1 MRTNE
6 ADVAAAIAGLVAALH
21 KPEPVSE
28 PPVQTMFTIAE
39 ATEALHCSK
48 SLVYSLTRE
57 GRLSIAEA
65 IDLASRVAEAVEHAH
80 RQGIVHRDIKPANAM
95 WT

>member
-39 ATEALHCSK
+39 ATEALRCSK

-57 GRLSIAEA
+57 GRLPGVRVGRRRLYAAKA
-65 IDLASRVAEAVEHAH
+65 IDAFLAEGGTAA
-80 RQGIVHRDIKPANAM
+80 
-95 WT
+95 